1 MTYSHELHI
10 VSTFL
15 SVVIIKYQRTV
26 LCYQV

>member
-1 MTYSHELHI
+1 MTYSHELHT
-10 VSTFL
+10 VSALL